1 MRSLYKLLYIIT
13 LPDLG
18 GAQVHL
24 NELIFKLPQN
34 IVPYIII
41 GQEGWLS
48 EKLRERTKNV
58 FIVDSLVR
66 PISPLNDIKAV
77 FEIKK
82 IMQSIQ
88 PDIVHCHSSK
98 AGFIGRFVAKL
109 CCVPAV
115 FTAHGWAFTEG
126 VSPKKQRIYK
136 FLEKRMAAWTE
147 KIICVSE
154 YDKKLALSVMPEYEY
169 KLAAI
174 HNGITNTQIQLEE
187 KYQPDIFR
195 MVMVARFSSQKNQR
209 QLIDAVDEL
218 NSEGLMIQL
227 HLIGDGPQ
235 YEDCLKYATS
245 KLNGEQIKFLGAR
258 QDVGSL
264 LVNYDVFCLISNW
277 EGFPISILEAMRA
290 GLPIIASDVGGV
302 SEAVEDG
309 KTGFL
314 VPRGN
319 IESLKEKIKYYY
331 LRRETTA
338 RMGLMGKVKFEKH
351 FTTGIMM
358 KHILGIYQGI
368 FDGNK

>member
-1 MRSLYKLLYIIT
+1 MKSLYKLLYIIT

-24 NELIFKLPQN
+24 NELISKLPKN
-34 IVPYIII
+34 IDPYIII

-58 FIVDSLVR
+58 FIVNSLIR

-77 FEIKK
+77 FKIKK
-82 IMQSIQ
+82 IMQNIQ

-98 AGFIGRFVAKL
+98 AGFIGRFAAKL
-109 CCVPAV
+109 CYVPSV

-126 VSPKKQRIYK
+126 VSPRQQKIYK
-136 FLEKRMAAWTE
+136 FLEKRMAAWTA

-154 YDKKLALSVMPEYEY
+154 YDRKLALSVMPEYEY
-169 KLAAI
+169 KLSAI
-174 HNGITNTQIQLEE
+174 HNGIMDTQIRLAE

-195 MVMVARFSSQKNQR
+195 MVMVARFSSPKNQK

-218 NSEGLMIQL
+218 NAEGFMIQL

-235 YEDCLKYATS
+235 YEYCLKYAMS
-245 KLNGEQIKFLGAR
+245 KVYGERIKFLGAR
-258 QDVGSL
+258 QDVDSL
-264 LVNYDVFCLISNW
+264 LANYDVFCLISKW

-314 VPRGN
+314 IPRGD
-319 IESLKEKIKYYY
+319 IESLKDKIKYYY
-331 LRRETTA
+331 LQRETIA
-338 RMGLMGKVKFEKH
+338 AMGLMGRIKFKKY
-351 FTTGIMM
+351 FTTDIMM
-358 KHILGIYQGI
+358 EHILDIYQEL
-368 FDGNK
+368 FDRNE